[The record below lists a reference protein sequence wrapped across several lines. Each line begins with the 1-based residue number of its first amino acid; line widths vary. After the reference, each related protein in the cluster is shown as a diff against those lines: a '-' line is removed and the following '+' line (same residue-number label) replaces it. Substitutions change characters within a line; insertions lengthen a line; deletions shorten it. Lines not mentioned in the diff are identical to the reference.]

1 MFWLG
6 SLLQAQ
12 LPKARILT
20 YGYDVGHLGA
30 GDSASEWILSKS
42 LQLIADLH
50 TDRYLCGAL
59 KRPLIFICHGLGGII
74 VKRALAFSNTSKA
87 KQVQHRR
94 SIFTSTFAILFLG
107 TPHEG
112 LHNPESPGAIQLL
125 SDSKFGI
132 SSDFSLNPEVLQDIN
147 DQFAPLTKRFS
158 IYCFW
163 E

>member
-1 MFWLG
+1 MDTWTEPSTGVFWLG
-6 SLLQAQ
+6 NLLQAQ

-20 YGYDVGHLGA
+20 YGYDVGHLGV

-87 KQVQHRR
+87 KQLQHRR

-107 TPHEG
+107 T
-112 LHNPESPGAIQLL
+112 
-125 SDSKFGI
+125 
-132 SSDFSLNPEVLQDIN
+132 
-147 DQFAPLTKRFS
+147 
-158 IYCFW
+158 
-163 E
+163 